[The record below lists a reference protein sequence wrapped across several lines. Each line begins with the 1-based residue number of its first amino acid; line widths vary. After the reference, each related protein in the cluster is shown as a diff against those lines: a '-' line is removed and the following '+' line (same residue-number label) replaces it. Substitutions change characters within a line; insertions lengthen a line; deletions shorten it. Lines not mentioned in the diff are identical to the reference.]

1 MYIIDYL
8 IDYLI
13 DLIICNK
20 EILIGICYMSFLYKF
35 ISKQINNNFSYINN
49 NIIDKYLLHLKHREE
64 ILDTKY
70 NEIEKYITLLKQ
82 IENINFVLLINQFNA
97 ISNNFSN
104 LIKLTDNL
112 TNSIDDHNKYLLNN
126 YNSYL
131 RTVINNSS
139 GDLTTII
146 EDIFKNKISN
156 YNELIKNMNKESL
169 NVDNNIRSIMIKSNT
184 IFDDIN
190 NINNKLKDIN
200 YEIQRLKLN

>member
-1 MYIIDYL
+1 MYI

-35 ISKQINNNFSYINN
+35 ISKQINKNFSYINN
-49 NIIDKYLLHLKHREE
+49 NIINKYLLHLKHREE
-64 ILDTKY
+64 ILDAKY

-156 YNELIKNMNKESL
+156 YNELIKSMNKESL

-190 NINNKLKDIN
+190 SINNKLKDIN